1 MTDRRRRTYR
11 AADALLATLRSVSVE
26 VVVMSPG
33 SRSTP
38 LVLAAA
44 AVGPPMRVVL
54 DERSA
59 GFVALGVAKAS
70 GRPAALICT
79 SGSAAANYLP
89 AVVEADRAR
98 VPLVVI
104 TADRPPGFLAQD
116 APQTIHQ
123 VGLYRSHVRASAS
136 LPVAH
141 ESDPRMVVEEAFRVV
156 RAARPPNAGPV
167 HINFPAAKPLEPPPG
182 SRDRVRIPARALAPR
197 ASPAVDRGSADALA
211 RFVEASH
218 RGVIVAGPRETGS
231 TERTAIRRF
240 SRASG
245 WPILADALSGLRSRD
260 HRNLVT
266 GADLLLRAP
275 AFAAG
280 HQPGAVLRIG
290 ATPTGSATQAW
301 LSRLEAPEAALD
313 PDFRRTGSG
322 PDLLLRDPVAPLLD
336 AVSPAPPGAGWSESW
351 RNAER
356 GMRRRRVTERRRHRE
371 TELAVTAAV
380 LESEP
385 VVWAASSMPVR
396 HVDAM
401 MAPGCGAGVLA
412 NRGASG
418 IDGTLASAA
427 GAALALGRRVTVLI
441 GDLAFLHDIGSL
453 ATARRL
459 GVDLTAVVLDNGGGA
474 IFENLPYLR
483 SLRESGAATV
493 YEEGRRLFVT
503 PHDHDLVAVAAGFG
517 VSAGR
522 VPPAGLAGELDAARS
537 GGGVRILVVDSDP
550 KAMFDAYDR
559 LAGGAARL
567 PSAPAAS

>member
-1 MTDRRRRTYR
+1 MNDRRRRTYR

-26 VVVMSPG
+26 AVVMSPG

-70 GRPAALICT
+70 GRPTALICT

-104 TADRPPGFLAQD
+104 TADRPPGFLARD
-116 APQTIHQ
+116 APQTIRQ

-136 LPVAH
+136 LRVAH
-141 ESDPRMVVEEAFRVV
+141 ECDPRKVVEDALRVV
-156 RAARPPNAGPV
+156 REARPPNAGPV
-167 HINFPAAKPLEPPPG
+167 HINFPVAKPLEPPPG
-182 SRDRVRIPARALAPR
+182 GRDRVEITSRPPPPR
-197 ASPAVDRGSADALA
+197 SCPAVDRGSADALA
-211 RFVEASH
+211 GFVEATY
-218 RGVIVAGPRETGS
+218 RGVIVVGPRATG
-231 TERTAIRRF
+231 TAERAAIRRF

-245 WPILADALSGLRSRD
+245 WPILADALSGLRSHD
-260 HRNLVT
+260 HPNLVT
-266 GADLLLRAP
+266 GADLLLRDA

-301 LSRLEAPEAALD
+301 LSGLEAPVAALD
-313 PDFRRTGSG
+313 PDFRRTDSG

-336 AVSPAPPGAGWSESW
+336 AVSPAPAGAGWSESW
-351 RNAER
+351 QAAER
-356 GMRRRRVTERRRHRE
+356 GMRRRRATERRRHTE

-401 MAPGCGAGVLA
+401 MAPGCGAALLA

-453 ATARRL
+453 ATALRL

-483 SLRESGAATV
+483 SLRESGAAGA
-493 YEEGRRLFVT
+493 YEKGRQLFVT

-517 VSAGR
+517 VSAVR
-522 VPPAGLAGELDAARS
+522 VPPAGLAGALDAART
-537 GGGVRILVVDSDP
+537 GRGVRILVVDSDP
-550 KAMFDAYDR
+550 KAMFDAYGR
-559 LAGGAARL
+559 LAGDAARSPGPPA
-567 PSAPAAS
+567 PS